1 MKNPF
6 NSQKL
11 VKEFD
16 GFRIPMSDDYTGDAF
31 ACVFPESRCKAQ
43 CKHCFFKSLYKKVSE
58 NSIEE
63 ECRFSS
69 EGVLKTI
76 SFLNDAS
83 VKYLLI
89 SGGGE
94 TMENPEAVCSMVES
108 VNAEKI
114 VIVTAGYFINTD
126 NGVDILDRIYASYQ
140 ARAMPCK
147 LIIRVSVDAGHIE
160 NLGFS
165 HVTRLIEIFKAGK
178 YPDIELWTVFEK
190 PHASHMR

>member
-1 MKNPF
+1 MDF
-6 NSQKL
+6 
-11 VKEFD
+11 
-16 GFRIPMSDDYTGDAF
+16 AF
-31 ACVFPESRCKAQ
+31 LCLMTIQESRCKAQ

-108 VNAEKI
+108 VNAEK
-114 VIVTAGYFINTD
+114 
-126 NGVDILDRIYASYQ
+126 L
-140 ARAMPCK
+140 
-147 LIIRVSVDAGHIE
+147 
-160 NLGFS
+160 
-165 HVTRLIEIFKAGK
+165 
-178 YPDIELWTVFEK
+178 
-190 PHASHMR
+190 